1 MWSDSSPPSGAS
13 TSLLHNGVETSTP
26 FQQHSLSGRRT
37 APIRKDDSL
46 SFSRTPAH
54 LPLSSA
60 SQSASM
66 VDQIQQWFDTL
77 ISSRSVIA
85 ARVGAVVSCLIFS
98 SAFFL
103 LQLSIYSPIHSFYE
117 AVWSL
122 LSLRFILLFCIHG
135 SIFFSLVTFFF
146 YPVLFKVDQVRRV
159 SYLNPMVWAV
169 VALLALDSIVSTVL
183 LLYSSKSAYLAN
195 GFPLFYLTL
204 SLLSSTFQSIFDNDF
219 QLTFSQHQKPKML
232 NFLLSLVLDADMVVQ
247 TSYTALKC
255 MGSSMAFGLLL
266 GTPLYGIRSV
276 VCLVFPS
283 LLLTVFCVSFMQ
295 LIAVRFFISIV
306 RHIVMEPITFNMP
319 LPYQIHSPTSEQMR
333 TINRVVEARDPLL
346 KPSNFYSHIQS
357 QTHDQLE
364 FVWIR
369 IFSGGHARNWATLST
384 ACVNAIKQVQLH
396 LDEQSGRL
404 FGGSVAVDNVGG
416 SASGDASDLSD
427 SLKIDRE
434 MLLMPVQARRQ
445 VYTSPV
451 YDRHR
456 KAVLEAPRRARP
468 QTAWDKCVAKVS
480 KVLSDEKYVVS
491 PYDANLVIL
500 AIESLSML
508 IVYSYDEDRYGVV
521 QKSLEPIIG
530 QMLELIKSI
539 DTYFR
544 SRAAAA
550 YSDAMDTTVRNMDV
564 ALFTAMDKIHVKF
577 GPQLFKSLNLS
588 PEQFRQIR
596 SMCRSA

>member
-1 MWSDSSPPSGAS
+1 MDSLCS
-13 TSLLHNGVETSTP
+13 TSLCLCFLPHSNPSSTTISSS
-26 FQQHSLSGRRT
+26 HSLNIKRFDIFYFT
-37 APIRKDDSL
+37 KDN
-46 SFSRTPAH
+46 
-54 LPLSSA
+54 
-60 SQSASM
+60 
-66 VDQIQQWFDTL
+66 
-77 ISSRSVIA
+77 
-85 ARVGAVVSCLIFS
+85 
-98 SAFFL
+98 
-103 LQLSIYSPIHSFYE
+103 FYFE
-117 AVWSL
+117 
-122 LSLRFILLFCIHG
+122 LF
-135 SIFFSLVTFFF
+135 
-146 YPVLFKVDQVRRV
+146 Q
-159 SYLNPMVWAV
+159 
-169 VALLALDSIVSTVL
+169 
-183 LLYSSKSAYLAN
+183 
-195 GFPLFYLTL
+195 
-204 SLLSSTFQSIFDNDF
+204 
-219 QLTFSQHQKPKML
+219 PKML
-232 NFLLSLVLDADMVVQ
+232 NFLLSLVLDADMAVQ

-295 LIAVRFFISIV
+295 LIAIRFFISIV
-306 RHIVMEPITFNMP
+306 RYIVMEPITFNMP

-346 KPSNFYSHIQS
+346 KYFAFFDLRRVALTDSARRKEVFSLS
-357 QTHDQLE
+357 QP
-364 FVWIR
+364 
-369 IFSGGHARNWATLST
+369 GGHARNWATLST
-384 ACVNAIKQVQLH
+384 ACVNVIKQVQLH

-404 FGGSVAVDNVGG
+404 FGGSIAVDNVGG

-427 SLKIDRE
+427 PLKIDRE

-456 KAVLEAPRRARP
+456 KAVLEAPKRARP

>member
-1 MWSDSSPPSGAS
+1 
-13 TSLLHNGVETSTP
+13 
-26 FQQHSLSGRRT
+26 
-37 APIRKDDSL
+37 
-46 SFSRTPAH
+46 
-54 LPLSSA
+54 
-60 SQSASM
+60 
-66 VDQIQQWFDTL
+66 
-77 ISSRSVIA
+77 
-85 ARVGAVVSCLIFS
+85 
-98 SAFFL
+98 
-103 LQLSIYSPIHSFYE
+103 
-117 AVWSL
+117 
-122 LSLRFILLFCIHG
+122 
-135 SIFFSLVTFFF
+135 
-146 YPVLFKVDQVRRV
+146 
-159 SYLNPMVWAV
+159 MVWAV

-232 NFLLSLVLDADMVVQ
+232 NFLLSLVLDADMAVQ

-295 LIAVRFFISIV
+295 LIAIRFFISIV
-306 RHIVMEPITFNMP
+306 RYIVMEPITFNMP

-346 KPSNFYSHIQS
+346 KYFAFFDLRRVALTDSARRKEVFSLS
-357 QTHDQLE
+357 QP
-364 FVWIR
+364 
-369 IFSGGHARNWATLST
+369 GGHARNWATLST
-384 ACVNAIKQVQLH
+384 ACVNVIKQVQLH

-404 FGGSVAVDNVGG
+404 FGGSIAVDNVGG

-427 SLKIDRE
+427 PLKIDRE

-456 KAVLEAPRRARP
+456 KAVLEAPKRARP

-544 SRAAAA
+544 SRAVSFFVFKFAKCIFKFSF
-550 YSDAMDTTVRNMDV
+550 YSLHQKPEIASEFYNV
-564 ALFTAMDKIHVKF
+564 LFTSFYALAFIHC
-577 GPQLFKSLNLS
+577 LKSNS
-588 PEQFRQIR
+588 
-596 SMCRSA
+596 

>member
-54 LPLSSA
+54 LPLSST

-66 VDQIQQWFDTL
+66 VDQIQQWFDSL

-85 ARVGAVVSCLIFS
+85 ARAGAVVSCLIFS

-122 LSLRFILLFCIHG
+122 FSLRFILLFCIHG

-232 NFLLSLVLDADMVVQ
+232 NFLLSLVLDADMAVQ

-295 LIAVRFFISIV
+295 LIAIRFFISIV
-306 RHIVMEPITFNMP
+306 RYIVMEPITFNMP

-346 KPSNFYSHIQS
+346 KYFAFFDLRRVALTDSARRKEVFSLS
-357 QTHDQLE
+357 QP
-364 FVWIR
+364 
-369 IFSGGHARNWATLST
+369 GGHARNWATLST
-384 ACVNAIKQVQLH
+384 ACVNVIKQVQLH

-404 FGGSVAVDNVGG
+404 FGGSIAVDNVGG

-427 SLKIDRE
+427 PLKIDRE

-456 KAVLEAPRRARP
+456 KAVLEAPKRARP

-500 AIESLSML
+500 AIESMLISLSDIRLFIPFAGLSML

-577 GPQLFKSLNLS
+577 GPQLFK
-588 PEQFRQIR
+588 
-596 SMCRSA
+596 